1 VHDPHPSKSDLLDL
15 MRRIGMHDRIEQAQR
30 ELPETIELTR
40 DGDLLAALGV
50 GIHGAVNRLG
60 ACSHRRTALD
70 AAAPRNNASSLR
82 TADRPVAPTTERTS
96 DA

>member
-1 VHDPHPSKSDLLDL
+1 MHDPHPSKSDLLDL

-30 ELPETIELTR
+30 EPPETIDLAR
-40 DGDLLAALGV
+40 DGELLAALGV

-70 AAAPRNNASSLR
+70 AAPRNNASSLR